1 MSGIVKLTLGSK
13 AEVPRPNESY
23 REGSTSM
30 PYSSSCIRVTTASA
44 SASPVPF
51 RRVSLELESAR
62 YWAPGP
68 GRLFTMTGGFIK
80 VDTVVFACTAE
91 GTCVDGLGTSM
102 LVARFLKC
110 GGTYALGETTTF
122 DVDLPAGEV
131 TTSGRAETG
140 VAGAFDGNETGVAGR
155 ASRG

>member
-1 MSGIVKLTLGSK
+1 
-13 AEVPRPNESY
+13 
-23 REGSTSM
+23 M
-30 PYSSSCIRVTTASA
+30 PYSSSCIRITTASA

-68 GRLFTMTGGFIK
+68 GRLFTTTGGFFEAEAA
-80 VDTVVFACTAE
+80 VFACTAE
-91 GTCVDGLGTSM
+91 STCVDGLGTSM

-122 DVDLPAGEV
+122 GVDLPAGEA

-140 VAGAFDGNETGVAGR
+140 VAGAFDDNETGVAGR
-155 ASRG
+155 ASRRGTVARVSGFGHAAPSSTGSYDLGET